1 MQEFYLTATLLI
13 ARTARIQL
21 VSVLEAECCN
31 GRWEFSL
38 LMILALTNKY
48 FITLT

>member
-1 MQEFYLTATLLI
+1 MWKFYSTVKPLI
-13 ARTARIQL
+13 ARMARIKL
-21 VSVLEAECCN
+21 LSVLEAECCN

-48 FITLT
+48 FIALT

>member
-1 MQEFYLTATLLI
+1 MQEFYSPATPVI
-13 ARTARIQL
+13 ARIARIKL
-21 VSVLEAECCN
+21 LSVLEAECCN

-48 FITLT
+48 FITCM